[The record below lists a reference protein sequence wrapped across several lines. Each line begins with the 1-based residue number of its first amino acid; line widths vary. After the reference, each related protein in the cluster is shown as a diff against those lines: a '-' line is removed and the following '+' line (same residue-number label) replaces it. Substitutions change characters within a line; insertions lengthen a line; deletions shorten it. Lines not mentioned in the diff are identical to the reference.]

1 MFETEVVFSHWCL
14 ACQHEQLDRIALIVN
29 QFIDDNY
36 MVEVEISPDDEPTL
50 VTGGKD
56 SPIQKF
62 QNQYGAE
69 MNVIRSRFVV
79 TVKGKKDRVEASVK
93 RLNQFLHGGDGYRVS
108 RIAVTESALGVV
120 IGKAGAKRAELEK
133 AHEGVHLYIHRT
145 NRITIRGPDE
155 AVEACRIDILRL
167 VSSVKI
173 QQVVNLTPEEHG
185 ILSKP
190 NVIKRATHG
199 IPVQVTLTD
208 DAITIRGLFADVR
221 DAQTMLKEQLTGVYE
236 AIVDLEASQ
245 IACVRRACRDPSHF
259 ERMQTASNA
268 TVKLDL
274 ATNAIVIS
282 GKRSN
287 VRKAKSLVVG
297 FLEFL
302 IPADFARLD
311 ISKPLHATVGDTAAL
326 AEVAAVS
333 GASVYLDRDL
343 SAILIQSAD
352 PGKVKIASDILKTKV
367 ENANKLAFVVTVGTA
382 EAWLIP
388 LIIGK
393 GGIGVNTL
401 RMETGCSIE
410 IDTMEHSVTVTGE
423 DVASV
428 AKARELLDKM
438 IDDARRQIVFVE
450 LPEDAVAAFLG
461 RGGALIRA
469 FATEHNVECGRMRKS
484 PTKVKIT
491 GEEECV
497 QAAKKA
503 FDAWVEQWEMMQAG
517 TTIAID
523 KSSIPVVLGKGGSVV
538 ASLQKEYGIQVDI
551 NRDDLTLTVKGGTDE
566 LREKVIEKIKEIIN
580 EDQQRTLARR
590 ERNGSP
596 DHGAAKEK
604 GLKTENGL
612 TNSSDHLQARGSH
625 EPLSSTDSRRDRSGE
640 FARTPVG
647 LAPVE
652 KEASKPKKSRNR
664 KNAKTGDN
672 SNPSTWQVGNCGVS
686 NLGVSDP
693 IASLTTQHLILQ

>member
-1 MFETEVVFSHWCL
+1 
-14 ACQHEQLDRIALIVN
+14 
-29 QFIDDNY
+29 

-62 QNQYGAE
+62 SSEYGAE
-69 MNVIRSRFVV
+69 MNVMRSRLVV
-79 TVKGKKDRVEASVK
+79 VVKGKKDKVEASVV

-108 RIAVTESALGVV
+108 RLAVTESALGVV

-133 AHEGVHLYIHRT
+133 AHKGVHLYIHRS

-173 QQVVNLTPEEHG
+173 QQVMSLTPEEHG

-190 NVIKRATHG
+190 DVIKRATHG
-199 IPVQVTLTD
+199 IPVQVTLAD
-208 DAITIRGLFADVR
+208 DAVTIRGLFADVR
-221 DAQTMLKEQLTGVYE
+221 DVQTMFKEQLTGVYE
-236 AIVDLEASQ
+236 AVVDLEASQ

-259 ERMQTASNA
+259 ERMRTASNA
-268 TVKLDL
+268 EVKLDL
-274 ATNAIVIS
+274 TINAIVIS
-282 GKRSN
+282 GRRFN

-302 IPADFARLD
+302 IPADFARLE
-311 ISKPLHATVGDTAAL
+311 ISKPLHATVGDAAAL
-326 AEVAAVS
+326 AEVSAVS

-352 PGKVKIASDILKTKV
+352 PGKVKIASDILKTKI
-367 ENANKLAFVVTVGTA
+367 ENADKLAFVVTFGTP

-401 RMETGCSIE
+401 RMETECNIE
-410 IDTMEHSVTVTGE
+410 IDTMEHSVTVTGD
-423 DVASV
+423 DVANV
-428 AKARELLDKM
+428 AKARKLLDQM
-438 IDDARRQIVFVE
+438 IDDARRQIAFVE

-469 FATEHNVECGRMRKS
+469 FAAEHNVECGRMRKS

-491 GEEECV
+491 GEEGHV

-503 FDAWVEQWEMMQAG
+503 FEAWVEQWELTQAG
-517 TTIAID
+517 TTITID

-551 NRDDLTLTVKGGTDE
+551 NRDELTLTVKGGTDE
-566 LREKVIEKIKEIIN
+566 LRDQVIEKIKQIID
-580 EDQQRTLARR
+580 EEHQRTLARR
-590 ERNGSP
+590 EKNDSSDNGAP
-596 DHGAAKEK
+596 K
-604 GLKTENGL
+604 ENGL
-612 TNSSDHLQARGSH
+612 KAENDVTNGN
-625 EPLSSTDSRRDRSGE
+625 RSGE
-640 FARTPVG
+640 FARIPVG

-652 KEASKPKKSRNR
+652 KEGSNPKKTRNR
-664 KNAKTGDN
+664 NNGKKGDN
-672 SNPSTWQVGNCGVS
+672 MGVADS
-686 NLGVSDP
+686 MSSM
-693 IASLTTQHLILQ
+693 AAQHLILQ